1 MENDLG
7 VTIPET
13 QNRRG
18 ALAVV
23 TLGAFLIPFLSS
35 SLVVALPAMGKELAM
50 GAVML
55 SWVSSAYLLA
65 AAVFLIPFGRLAD
78 IVGRKRIFSLGVVL
92 YTASSGLA
100 ALAPSAETLILCRVL
115 QGVSGSMFSAGVA
128 ILTTLYP
135 PGERGRALGI
145 NITATYLGLS
155 LGPFLGGFLT
165 QHLGWRSLFWAN
177 LPLGAVMMALILG
190 TMKGEWVEARGEAF
204 DWAGSGIYALSLVAL
219 MIGFTRL
226 PGLLGGGLVLLGL
239 AGLAGFMALELG
251 SRSPILDVRLF
262 MGNAAFA
269 FSNLAALIHYS
280 ATFAVGFLLSLYLQ
294 YIQGLSPQQ
303 AGILLVAQPVMMTL
317 FSPSAGKLSDR
328 REPRVVASLGMALS
342 VFGLFLLA
350 FLQEKTP
357 PWVVVAD
364 LVLLGFGFALFSSPN
379 TNAVMS
385 SIEKKYYGVA
395 SATLG
400 TMRLLGMMTSMG
412 IVAMILALH
421 VGQAAITPAVHP
433 QFLRSTQAAFL
444 LFGILGI
451 GGVFASLARGR
462 VRKA

>member
-1 MENDLG
+1 MANPA
-7 VTIPET
+7 TNT
-13 QNRRG
+13 SRKA
-18 ALAVV
+18 ALVV
-23 TLGAFLIPFLSS
+23 ITMGAFLVPFLSS
-35 SLVVALPAMGKELAM
+35 SLNVALPAMGKELGM

-65 AAVFLIPFGRLAD
+65 AAVFLVPFGRLAD
-78 IVGRKRIFSLGVVL
+78 ITGRKRIFSLGVVL

-100 ALAPSAETLILCRVL
+100 ALAPSAETLIFCRVL
-115 QGVSGSMFSAGVA
+115 QGISGSMFSAGVA
-128 ILTTLYP
+128 ILTEIYP

-177 LPLGAVMMALILG
+177 LPLGAAMIALILV

-204 DWAGSGIYALSLVAL
+204 DWAGSGIYALALVAL
-219 MIGFTRL
+219 MMGFTRL
-226 PGLLGGGLVLLGL
+226 PALFGGDLVL
-239 AGLAGFMALELG
+239 AGLVGVLAFIAWEM
-251 SRSPILDVRLF
+251 RCPSPVMDVRIF
-262 MGNAAFA
+262 RGNPAFA

-280 ATFAVGFLLSLYLQ
+280 ATFAVSFLLSLYLQ

-303 AGILLVAQPVMMTL
+303 AGVLLVAQPVMMAL
-317 FSPSAGKLSDR
+317 FSSPAGKLSDR
-328 REPRVVASLGMALS
+328 LEPRVVASLGMALS
-342 VFGLFLLA
+342 VLGLFLLT
-350 FLQEKTP
+350 LLRVDTSHL
-357 PWVVVAD
+357 VIVAD
-364 LVLLGFGFALFSSPN
+364 LVLLGFGFALFSAPN

-385 SIEKKYYGVA
+385 SIEKKHYGVA

-412 IVAMILALH
+412 VVALILALH
-421 VGQAAITPAVHP
+421 IGKAAITPAVHP

-444 LFGILGI
+444 LFGVLGI
-451 GGVFASLARGR
+451 GGVFASLARGK

>member
-1 MENDLG
+1 MSGEESQKAS
-7 VTIPET
+7 P
-13 QNRRG
+13 G
-18 ALAVV
+18 AALVV
-23 TLGAFLIPFLSS
+23 ITMGAFIVPFLSS
-35 SLVVALPAMGKELAM
+35 SLNVALPAMGKELGM

-65 AAVFLIPFGRLAD
+65 AAVFLVPFGRLAD
-78 IVGRKRIFSLGVVL
+78 ITGRKRVFSLGVVL

-100 ALAPSAETLILCRVL
+100 ALAPSAETLIFCRVL
-115 QGVSGSMFSAGVA
+115 QGISGSMFSAGVA

-177 LPLGAVMMALILG
+177 LPLGAAMIALILV
-190 TMKGEWVEARGEAF
+190 TMKGEWMEARGEAF
-204 DWAGSGIYALSLVAL
+204 DWAGSGIYALALVAL
-219 MIGFTRL
+219 MMGFTRL
-226 PGLLGGGLVLLGL
+226 PALFGGGLVILGLLGL
-239 AGLAGFMALELG
+239 AGFIAWEI
-251 SRSPILDVRLF
+251 RCPSPVMDVRIFL
-262 MGNAAFA
+262 GNAAFA

-280 ATFAVGFLLSLYLQ
+280 ATFAISFLLSLYLQ

-303 AGILLVAQPVMMTL
+303 AGVLLVAQPVMMAL
-317 FSPSAGKLSDR
+317 FSSPAGKLSDR
-328 REPRVVASLGMALS
+328 LEPRVVASLGMALS
-342 VFGLFLLA
+342 VLGLFLLT
-350 FLQEKTP
+350 LLRIDTSHL
-357 PWVVVAD
+357 VIVAD
-364 LVLLGFGFALFSSPN
+364 LALLGFGFALFSAPN

-385 SIEKKYYGVA
+385 SIEKKHYGVA

-400 TMRLLGMMTSMG
+400 TMRLLGMMMSMG

-421 VGQAAITPAVHP
+421 IGKAAITPAVHP

-444 LFGILGI
+444 LFGVLGI
-451 GGVFASLARGR
+451 GGIFASLARGK
-462 VRKA
+462 VRLDRSTV